1 VAHELAKNLR
11 VCFMQLLAV
20 STFTAGRR
28 YTPEGTRREEWVL
41 GLTEVRWRH

>member
-20 STFTAGRR
+20 STFIFTAHDRPDVR
-28 YTPEGTRREEWVL
+28 YSQFL
-41 GLTEVRWRH
+41 AQKS